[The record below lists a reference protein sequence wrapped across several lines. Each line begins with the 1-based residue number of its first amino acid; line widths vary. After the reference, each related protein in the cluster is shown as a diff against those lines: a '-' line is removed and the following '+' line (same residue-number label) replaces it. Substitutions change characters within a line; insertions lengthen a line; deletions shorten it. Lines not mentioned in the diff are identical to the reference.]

1 MVNLWEGFEMS
12 MQELKN
18 VRARCID
25 RNNPEDVV
33 LHEVTFDL
41 RDSGVWQSMSVEVMA
56 TDPTDAIKYIVN
68 RYKEV

>member
-1 MVNLWEGFEMS
+1 MS